1 MSELHRDVSQER
13 SDQERVTPLL
23 VVDERLSEIAR
34 CEFDMAALGDLMRR
48 YGIRD
53 DKIKATTVNILD
65 ITPDLRAEYEESKVF
80 DGAIPFGWCDRSTY
94 EANVYVF
101 EIFRQRRGDP
111 NAELYGMTDSDAL
124 AWLEMNLNDTIVHE
138 IGHAIYY
145 DRADRVSDKAWTAQ
159 SGLLGATALGLVGM
173 GIGRLLGLKGSDVLN
188 SSSARLLSQLGKRTA
203 ITASIG
209 IGAFAGY
216 IGVDYA
222 DNAAQGRWTKYGN
235 WRYEY
240 THMDEKFA
248 RWLEKR
254 YRDYKFL
261 TLTPLEAVDH

>member
-1 MSELHRDVSQER
+1 MSELYRDVSQEK
-13 SDQERVTPLL
+13 SDQERAAPLL
-23 VVDERLSEIAR
+23 VVDERLNEVAQ

-48 YGIRD
+48 YGMRD

-65 ITPDLRAEYEESKVF
+65 ITPDLRAGYEESKVF

-111 NAELYGMTDSDAL
+111 NAELYGMTDTDAL

-145 DRADRVSDKAWTAQ
+145 DRADRVLDKALTAQ

-173 GIGRLLGLKGSDVLN
+173 GIGRLLGLKGADVLD
-188 SSSARLLSQLGKRTA
+188 SASPRLLSRLGKRTA

-216 IGVDYA
+216 LGADYVD
-222 DNAAQGRWTKYGN
+222 DAAQGRWTGYGN
-235 WRYEY
+235 WRYKY
-240 THMDEKFA
+240 THIDERFA
-248 RWLEKR
+248 RWLEKQ
-254 YRDYKFL
+254 YRDYKFV
-261 TLTPLEAVDH
+261 TLTPLETAER